1 MKVEFYIEKGGTK
14 MPAPLEGKVA
24 LVTGARQGLGKSIS
38 LGMAESGADLVV
50 CDRVTDD
57 GKLAGTARE
66 IEAMGRK
73 TLSLGGDI
81 TVEEDVNNIVNKSLE
96 KFGRIDILV
105 NNAGVTSQDSFQQMA
120 YRRWRLILSV
130 NLDGVFLCTKVVLPH
145 MLEKKSGMVINVSS
159 ILAKEI
165 RMNIAYG
172 VTKAAVERFTLGL
185 AHEMRRETGIAIT
198 CVRPYFV
205 KTEVVMGFMEGRDT
219 SNFEEPIIWQKY
231 PAMIAASDPQKVT
244 GKILDKA
251 ALEEMF
257 GKIA

>member
-1 MKVEFYIEKGGTK
+1 MKT
-14 MPAPLEGKVA
+14 PLKGKVA

-38 LGMAESGADLVV
+38 LGMAESGADLVI

-57 GKLAGTARE
+57 GKLAETAKE

-73 TLSLGGDI
+73 TLSMGGDI
-81 TVEEDVNNIVNKSLE
+81 TIEADVDNVVKKALE
-96 KFGRIDILV
+96 KFGKIDILV
-105 NNAGVTSQDSFQQMA
+105 NNAGVTAQDPFLNLP
-120 YRRWRLILSV
+120 YKRWRLILSV
-130 NLDGVFLCTKVVLPH
+130 NLDGVFVCTKAVLPH
-145 MLEKKSGMVINVSS
+145 MIEKKSGMVINVSS

-172 VTKAAVERFTLGL
+172 VTKAGVERFTMGV
-185 AHEMRRETGIAIT
+185 AREMRRETGIAIT

-205 KTEVVMGFMEGRDT
+205 KTDVVMGFMEGQDT

-231 PAMIAASDPQKVT
+231 PAMVAASDPQKVT

-257 GKIA
+257 GKI

>member
-1 MKVEFYIEKGGTK
+1 MSLK
-14 MPAPLEGKVA
+14 GKVA

-38 LGMAESGADLVV
+38 LGMAEAGADLVV

-57 GKLAGTARE
+57 GKLDETAKE
-66 IEAMGRK
+66 IEKLGGK
-73 TLSLGGDI
+73 TLTMGGDI
-81 TVEEDVNNIVNKSLE
+81 TVEDDVNEIVNQALE
-96 KFGRIDILV
+96 KFGKIDVLV
-105 NNAGVTSQDSFQQMA
+105 NNAGVTAQDSFLNLP

-145 MLEKKSGMVINVSS
+145 MIEKKSGTVINVSS
-159 ILAKEI
+159 ILAKQI

-172 VTKAAVERFTLGL
+172 VTKAGVERFTLGL
-185 AHEMRRETGIAIT
+185 AREMRREEGIAIT

-205 KTEVVMGFMEGRDT
+205 KTDVVMGFMEGRDT
-219 SNFEEPIIWQKY
+219 SDFEEPIIWQKY
-231 PAMIAASDPQKVT
+231 PAMVAAADPQSIT

-257 GKIA
+257 GKVE